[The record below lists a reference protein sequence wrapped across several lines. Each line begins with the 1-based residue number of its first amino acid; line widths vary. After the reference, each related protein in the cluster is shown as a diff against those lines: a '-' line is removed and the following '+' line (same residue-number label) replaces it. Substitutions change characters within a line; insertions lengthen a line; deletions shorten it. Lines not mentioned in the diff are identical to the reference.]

1 MKKILSLVVVL
12 SLAAY
17 GTGDSAT
24 ETSKSSITFTPEYL
38 HGAWCHTYDETQGE
52 IEEEHINW
60 EFKENGKFMQQTSK
74 YNTKMKHRG
83 KWKIEGNKLQ
93 IKPVFMGGPHD
104 IVIISQ
110 DEFIHKFFVN
120 MHLRRGECKKR

>member
-24 ETSKSSITFTPEYL
+24 ETSKNSITLTQEYL
-38 HGAWCHTYDETQGE
+38 LGAWCHTHNETQGK
-52 IEEEHINW
+52 IEEEHTNW

-120 MHLRRGECKKR
+120 MHLKRGECKKR